1 MQASV
6 YINLI
11 GGEDPLLAKLGKNI
25 MIFQAFNYSL
35 HRGWDLP
42 SLKLKA
48 APDDLYVG

>member
-6 YINLI
+6 YINPI

-25 MIFQAFNYSL
+25 RIFQAFNCSL

-42 SLKLKA
+42 ALKPKA
-48 APDDLYVG
+48 ARDDL